1 MPSGEN
7 HLGEMARDVV
17 RRALAAGAGDAE
29 CTIEEGDE
37 FSANVRMRERENL
50 KEAGSRAAGLR
61 ILIGQRTGSSYT
73 SDLSAEGIERLVKS
87 AIELAEVTTDD
98 PHAGLPEPE
107 ELGALSG
114 CLDLYS
120 ADVDGLDTD
129 GRIALAL
136 RAEEAALDADPR
148 ITNSEGASF
157 DSYAGRHIFANSRG
171 FAGEYR
177 SSSCSLGVVPVAR
190 DGESM

>member
-37 FSANVRMRERENL
+37 FSANVRMRELENL
-50 KEAGSRAAGLR
+50 KEAGAHAAGLR
-61 ILIGQRTGSSYT
+61 ILIGKRTGSSYT
-73 SDLSAEGIERLVKS
+73 SDLSAAGLELLVKS

-114 CLDLYS
+114 GLDLYS
-120 ADVDGLDTD
+120 ADVDAREPPA
-129 GRIALAL
+129 RIALAP
-136 RAEEAALDADPR
+136 RAEEAALAADPAVGLQ
-148 ITNSEGASF
+148 TV
-157 DSYAGRHIFANSRG
+157 D
-171 FAGEYR
+171 
-177 SSSCSLGVVPVAR
+177 
-190 DGESM
+190 